1 MGLTYLE
8 GEVTGPT
15 GRSTLVNFLVDSG
28 TYYCLHPRPTWRAI
42 GLVPGRFR
50 AFELADG
57 SAFRRRMSECR
68 LRIAGEEGTV
78 PVILGEDGDE
88 ALLGCIALEN
98 LLLILDPIQRRLQPV
113 RPQPMRMRP

>member
-15 GRSTLVNFLVDSG
+15 GRSTLVNLLVDSG
-28 TYYCLHPRPTWRAI
+28 AYYCLLPKAAWRAI
-42 GLVPGRFR
+42 GLVPGRFQ

-57 SAFRRRMSECR
+57 STFRRRMSECR
-68 LRIAGEEGTV
+68 LRIAGEEGHV
-78 PVILGEDGDE
+78 PAILGEAGDQ

-98 LLLILDPIQRRLQPV
+98 LFLILDPIRRRLQPV
-113 RPQPMRMRP
+113 RMRP